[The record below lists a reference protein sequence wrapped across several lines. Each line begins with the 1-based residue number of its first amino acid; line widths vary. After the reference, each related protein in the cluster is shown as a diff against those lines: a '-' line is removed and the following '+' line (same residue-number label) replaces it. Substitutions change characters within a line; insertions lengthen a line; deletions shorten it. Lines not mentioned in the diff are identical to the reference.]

1 MSISAIAATAGHR
14 DWNRNCNVY
23 CCYRSQRGFPGK
35 SAHVERHALTEA
47 KIVPNDVD
55 PAAAMPYFLRDEN
68 HYVPTEIAR
77 GGWGPSISGHVV
89 GGLLGWAVERAVDD
103 PQLQPARLTVDLPA
117 PTALEPIELRTRV
130 QHDRRRL
137 RLIEAVLI
145 QRGAPVARA
154 SALFLRRGA
163 QPDGHVWSQTVQMP
177 PLPTGHDG
185 AQPSL
190 FMRTYGWGAGIQ
202 NPDPEFGDTPGP
214 KYTWL
219 HETRSLI
226 DDEPLSAFTRAAMAA
241 DITASIANW
250 GSRALQFINADYTL
264 TLSRL
269 PEGPHIGL
277 ASLTHCSHDGVA
289 AGSAVLV
296 DHKGPIGSGVSV
308 AIAHSGFRPASLD
321 SHPG

>member
-1 MSISAIAATAGHR
+1 M
-14 DWNRNCNVY
+14 
-23 CCYRSQRGFPGK
+23 
-35 SAHVERHALTEA
+35 TEA
-47 KIVPNDVD
+47 KLTPNDVG
-55 PAAAMPYFLRDEN
+55 AAATMPYFLRDGS

-89 GGLLGWAVERAVDD
+89 GGLLGWAVEREIDD

-117 PTALEPIELRTRV
+117 PTALEPIEVQTRM

-137 RLIEAVLI
+137 RLVDAVLI
-145 QRGAPVARA
+145 QRGATVARA
-154 SALFLRRGA
+154 SALLLRRGP
-163 QPDGHVWSQTVQMP
+163 QPNGEVWSQAVQMP
-177 PLPTGHDG
+177 RFPLEDDG
-185 AQPSL
+185 THPSL

-202 NPDPEFGDTPGP
+202 NPDPGWANTPGP

-219 HETRSLI
+219 HETRSLV
-226 DDEPLSAFTRAAMAA
+226 DDEPLSPFTRAAMAA

-250 GSRALQFINADYTL
+250 GTMGLQFINVDYTL

-277 ASLTHCSHDGVA
+277 ASLTHHSSDGVA
-289 AGSAVLV
+289 TGSAVLV
-296 DHKGPIGSGVSV
+296 DREGPIGSSVSV

-321 SHPG
+321 SPAG